1 MSDTIITNIRNVI
14 QGSIEM
20 EKDGYLITSIPYDR
34 NFEVRVDGKQVTHEK
49 VNTAFLGMEL
59 EKGAHEITIIYH
71 APGATMG
78 KVMSLL
84 GVFLFLGIGKL
95 NVLI

>member
-1 MSDTIITNIRNVI
+1 
-14 QGSIEM
+14 M

-34 NFEVRVDGKQVTHEK
+34 NFEVCVDGKQVTHEK

-59 EKGAHEITIIYH
+59 EKGEHEITMIYH

-84 GVFLFLGIGKL
+84 GFFLFLGIGKL